1 MCFRTV
7 DKDSTFYRPPTV
19 NQLRH
24 YLTESNS
31 RPYTVFKQIFDKFL
45 QGKSRSR
52 IGGIVMF
59 HMTVS
64 RAGTV
69 SWPYDMVAA
78 AIYSVAVTP
87 SAGCPGWG
95 PRERRFR

>member
-1 MCFRTV
+1 
-7 DKDSTFYRPPTV
+7 
-19 NQLRH
+19 
-24 YLTESNS
+24 
-31 RPYTVFKQIFDKFL
+31 
-45 QGKSRSR
+45 
-52 IGGIVMF
+52 MF